1 MSQGGPKGGQGPSL
15 KGSGAPAERPKATNW
30 ESLRQ
35 ELLAEGKADLVDALD
50 QLIRESHSQEA
61 ARILKQ
67 ITSRLDGNL
76 RL

>member
-1 MSQGGPKGGQGPSL
+1 MAHSGESPAQAGTGSQDGQH
-15 KGSGAPAERPKATNW
+15 KATDW
-30 ESLRQ
+30 ESLRL

-67 ITSRLDGNL
+67 ITSRLDGTL

>member
-1 MSQGGPKGGQGPSL
+1 MSQSGKGPE
-15 KGSGAPAERPKATNW
+15 AHKATDW

-67 ITSRLDGNL
+67 ITSRLDGSL

>member
-1 MSQGGPKGGQGPSL
+1 MAQSGNSPAQAGP
-15 KGSGAPAERPKATNW
+15 GSPEGEQKATNW
-30 ESLRQ
+30 ESLRL
-35 ELLAEGKADLVDALD
+35 ELIAEGKADLVDALD